1 MAEVSIWLC
10 LLEQVF
16 HTCME
21 WCNTTLLQFQQTFLQ
36 AALYWWPQ
44 SLQVLHLVLT
54 CSTQNLLFYIILT
67 IIPQQLWLHTH
78 HHHGTHRTNL
88 YSLVPLPCLFQTTL
102 LFPLLLLSVLRLLW
116 HLSGKIAAPLTP
128 KYSSHRSS
136 IKRYDKQMTFTFENA
151 DKIRNLFGQTDMYQS
166 MKSTNFFSTGQHLFS
181 YFLSF
186 VNKKKHL
193 LFSHSFQKFYFNLLL
208 SRE

>member
-151 DKIRNLFGQTDMYQS
+151 DKNT
-166 MKSTNFFSTGQHLFS
+166 KSVWTNR
-181 YFLSF
+181 Y
-186 VNKKKHL
+186 VPIYEEYKL
-193 LFSHSFQKFYFNLLL
+193 LFYRTTPLFLFLKFCEQKKTFIVFTFISEILF
-208 SRE
+208 